1 MRIACL
7 LWQGKEQLA
16 VVDEKGQSAAVK
28 SMNSRQF
35 WATAHGERVQALNAS
50 PTLAT
55 VDLAEATFL
64 PPVPH
69 PAKLLCVAV
78 NYLEHLREGGGTD
91 AFTDVR
97 PQLFM
102 KPPSTGLSGHRATVK
117 LPKTVQHMDYEAEL
131 AVVVGREL
139 YQPADQQEALAAVAG
154 YSCFN
159 DLSERRLRV
168 DPRVDTR
175 SKTPFFDWLTG
186 KWLNGAAP
194 MGPWLVTADEIP
206 DPQNLHIESVLSGK
220 VMQNASTALML
231 SPVAE
236 IVWYAAQIMT
246 LEPGDIIATGTPAG
260 VGFPQGVAI
269 KPGDTVDVT
278 IERIGTLTTHF
289 KEG

>member
-7 LWQGKEQLA
+7 LWQDNEQLA
-16 VVDEKGQSAAVK
+16 VVDVKGQSAAVK
-28 SMNSRQF
+28 SMTSPQF
-35 WATAHGERVQALNAS
+35 WAAPHGERAQALDAS
-50 PTLAT
+50 ATLAT
-55 VDLAEATFL
+55 VDLEKATFL

-91 AFTDVR
+91 VFTDVR

-102 KPPSTGLSGHRATVK
+102 KPPSTTLTGHRATVK

-131 AVVVGREL
+131 AVVLGKEL
-139 YQPADQQEALAAVAG
+139 YQPADYQEALAAVAG

-159 DLSERRLRV
+159 DLSERKLKV

-206 DPQNLHIESVLSGK
+206 EPQKLHIESVLNGK
-220 VMQNASTALML
+220 LMQNASTALML
-231 SPVAE
+231 SSVAE

-246 LEPGDIIATGTPAG
+246 LEPGDVIATGTPAG
-260 VGFPQGVAI
+260 VGIAQDVAI
-269 KPGDTVDVT
+269 KPGDTMDVT
-278 IERIGTLTTHF
+278 IERIGTLTTNF
-289 KEG
+289 C